1 MAALMAVGFLAA
13 IWLIVIVG
21 SEHFNKNI
29 V

>member
-1 MAALMAVGFLAA
+1 MTAIMAVGFLAA
-13 IWLIVIVG
+13 IWIIVLWG